1 MGLPAPSDVTQPVRA
16 YLPNAVKSEASGMT
30 RRETVEVGQAIT
42 PAFQTLPGRGQRV
55 LIVESDL
62 YDTVG
67 GGQSAYRKLI
77 QQRPDNTYFYF
88 LRREPADAPR
98 PANAL
103 GIRYEQFHTGDMKLL
118 PSEVQHFYWSYLN
131 AWHYASSVQRSLGN
145 TAFDVVDTP
154 DYDTVGLFIRGA
166 LEAQGIRV
174 GVHALALHGT
184 ISSALSD
191 IWPHGSIPS
200 RKQAELRAREH
211 LQFRSADV
219 RYALSEAYAEE
230 WHARSGIASRLI
242 DPLHI
247 TGGLA
252 PVMAPRN
259 GRRPDVAFIGRR
271 ERRKGPDLFA
281 DIVWCLDPASFNK
294 AMVIGSESTG
304 GSGIGSQPTLDTMK
318 RLRQIDLDYEQHRT
332 PADLTQLFLDR
343 SVVVL
348 PSRYDQ
354 FNLVALE
361 ALRLG
366 CPTFVSGRAGAA
378 QWLGK
383 HHPALS
389 ELVIDIDCSRSAA
402 ARIRA
407 GLDDYD
413 GLRERVVASL
423 SKAPS
428 KVDTADLAAMY
439 EPFGPRDQSA
449 IQSVAEIRHRFD
461 SFNKPRRPN
470 ENGFVYRTKR
480 AVGRNLSPGAKA
492 SLRQVKAQLRTV
504 KGALREARQW
514 RPSLRPVYKVL
525 SNNLVKHRGL
535 EQSSAAQIRSAAAVE
550 ATRAQL
556 LTLPERSRKEVT
568 HKLERVSA
576 ELGHIRVARV
586 QVFRDMARLERKRD
600 NDVIAA
606 TYCLRA
612 MRWMGGDKFGDLDFV
627 TGALRSAGYLREAE
641 AAEAMFAPGDDV
653 FERSR
658 ALLDEQYRRNLSKP
672 DLPLAILDDLRPADG
687 APRVSVIVSLYNAET
702 KLRTLLDNIAAQS
715 YAREG
720 RVEVVL
726 VDSNSPTREYDV
738 FKAYAAQSALPIVFA
753 RSAARETIQAAWNR
767 GIKLARAPYLTF
779 LGADEGMHPDCLAE
793 LAKALDANPQVDW
806 AMADS
811 IVTEVDKAGVFD
823 HDVMVYDRT
832 GYNPGLV
839 RLETCYLSWVAGL
852 YRKSIHDRFGY
863 YDENFRAAGDTEF
876 KGRLLTHIKTL
887 HVPKRLGV
895 FNNYPEER
903 TTQNPR
909 AEIEDLRAWYL
920 HRTEAGVAYSYDAHP
935 VAEAVELFRQSLSY
949 RKSFCGHYS
958 TDFDLASATAA
969 YLQRRG
975 ETPDFARAAQHASG
989 RLLSAVERM
998 DALDLQLRRR
1008 VRQWGTLRTL
1018 LDAKGWQSEDR
1029 AALGLAQTP
1038 HYDIFNDNRH
1048 EQHWWSW
1055 ST

>member
-1 MGLPAPSDVTQPVRA
+1 
-16 YLPNAVKSEASGMT
+16 MT

-42 PAFQTLPGRGQRV
+42 PAFQTPVKRGQRV

-62 YDTVG
+62 FDTVG

-77 QQRPDNTYFYF
+77 EQRPDNTYFYF
-88 LRREPADAPR
+88 LKHELASSPR
-98 PANAL
+98 PTNAV
-103 GIRYEQFHTGDMKLL
+103 GIPYKQLDIGDMNLL
-118 PSEVQHFYWSYLN
+118 PAEVQHFYWSYLR
-131 AWHYASSVQRSLGN
+131 AWHFASSARHSLGN

-174 GVHALALHGT
+174 GIHALALHGT
-184 ISSALSD
+184 ISSALAD
-191 IWPHGSIPS
+191 IWPHGSVSS
-200 RKQAELRAREH
+200 RLQAELRTRER

-219 RYALSEAYAEE
+219 RYALSEAYAEK
-230 WHARSGIASRLI
+230 WRSRCGIESRLI

-259 GRRPDVAFIGRR
+259 GERPDVVFVGRR
-271 ERRKGPDLFA
+271 ERSKGPDLFA
-281 DIVWCLDPASFNK
+281 DIVWCLDPTSFNR
-294 AMVIGSESTG
+294 AILIGSESTG
-304 GSGIGSQPTLDTMK
+304 GSGIGSQPTLDVMT
-318 RLRQIDLDYEQHRT
+318 RLRQINLDYELHRT
-332 PADLTQLFLDR
+332 PAELTQLFLGR
-343 SVVVL
+343 NVVVL
-348 PSRYDQ
+348 PSRNDT

-361 ALRLG
+361 ALRHG
-366 CPTFVSGRAGAA
+366 CPTFVSSRAGVA

-389 ELVIDIDCSRSAA
+389 ELVFDIDCSRSAA

-407 GLDDYD
+407 GLSDYD
-413 GLRERVVASL
+413 GLRERIVATLDGAS
-423 SKAPS
+423 SKA
-428 KVDTADLAAMY
+428 DTADLAVMY

-449 IQSVAEIRHRFD
+449 IQAVAEIRHRFD
-461 SFNKPRRPN
+461 SFNRPRRPN
-470 ENGFVYRTKR
+470 ENGIVYRSKR
-480 AVGRNLSPGAKA
+480 VLAQNLSPDAKA
-492 SLRQVKAQLRTV
+492 NLRKVKAQLRTIR
-504 KGALREARQW
+504 GSLRQVRQW
-514 RPSLRPVYKVL
+514 RPSLQPLYKAAGDSL
-525 SNNLVKHRGL
+525 IKYRGL
-535 EQSSAAQIRSAAAVE
+535 GPSSVAQIRSAAAVN
-550 ATRAQL
+550 TMRAQL
-556 LTLPERSRKEVT
+556 LTLPERAQKEVT

-586 QVFRDMARLERKRD
+586 QIFRDMARLERKRD

-606 TYCLRA
+606 TYCLRI

-627 TGALRSAGYLREAE
+627 TGTLRSAGYLREAE

-658 ALLDEQYRRNLSKP
+658 ALLDEQYRRNLTKP
-672 DLPLAILDDLRPADG
+672 DLPLAILDDRRPVDG
-687 APRVSVIVSLYNAET
+687 TPRVSVIVSLYNAET

-715 YAREG
+715 YARDG

-738 FKAYAAQSALPIVFA
+738 FKAYAAQSALPIAFA

-793 LAKALDANPQVDW
+793 LAKALDANPEVDW

-811 IVTEVDKAGVFD
+811 IVTEVNKAGVFD

-832 GYNPGLV
+832 DFNPALI
-839 RLETCYLSWVAGL
+839 RLETTYLSWVGGL

-876 KGRLLTHIKTL
+876 KGRLLTHLKVL

-935 VAEAVELFRQSLSY
+935 VTEVVELFRQSLTY
-949 RKSFCGHYS
+949 RKSFCRHYS

-975 ETPDFARAAQHASG
+975 ETPDFARVARQASG
-989 RLLSAVERM
+989 RLLSAVEKM

-1008 VRQWGTLRTL
+1008 VRQWSTLRTL
-1018 LDAKGWQSEDR
+1018 LDAKGWQDEDR

-1055 ST
+1055 SA